1 MAALASGKTFFI
13 SDPRNLMFCEAQLNR
28 AALFGPDRHQAHLYP
43 ICANRLHENIG
54 LESISDLM
62 GERL

>member
-13 SDPRNLMFCEAQLNR
+13 SDPRNLLFCEAQLNR
-28 AALFGPDRHQAHLYP
+28 AALFGLERLPAQPHP
-43 ICANRLHENIG
+43 IGVNRSHKNID